1 MGTVSSSFKATV
13 TFGGLVSSSF
23 KSSAATLV
31 GSIKQAER
39 ESEKLTKQQTKLA
52 KKIEE
57 TAKAGKSTKKLQT
70 QYDELSES
78 IKKADTEAAKLNK
91 TLMTRKAW
99 ARPFK
104 DVGLT
109 AVMKGVHGGVSRRW
123 ESVKTKGLVPSMLP
137 AAGKALGGIGGLI
150 AGGIGSALAVN
161 AETAEQAGLARSYG
175 VKLSTFKAWDAA
187 GKMMGLSGEN
197 IGDLGEELANK
208 VGEFKTLGKQSS
220 LSDAFTGLGLT
231 SADLAGKTNE
241 EQMALVLDQALKTKD
256 EQVGRSMVDMIMGG
270 EGNKILTW
278 MKLSGKTYEQ
288 LIAEQKKYILTTDA
302 GTDGAVR
309 GQMAL
314 SNLWTALSSAAQ
326 DVIGDLMGDLAP
338 SITGL
343 ADEFTNWFRGGG
355 EKTLV
360 KGVEEFASGLQDFWR
375 SKLSPIL
382 SSLWGG
388 LQALAGLLQ
397 EIVPD
402 KYLYDTKTRAVKAY
416 DKHEASL
423 IYRQAYED
431 EMKARGEET
440 TPEGYRQAALEGESV
455 WEGARLQKALES
467 NAAYS
472 NYDGEAMSMDDY
484 LLSLTDPGIKSTSG
498 DAGVM
503 PLSQTFSMPITIMT
517 QPGADA
523 QEIGSAITSWG
534 VDFTKNIGNLSSG
547 TYTPAS
553 YNGG

>member
-1 MGTVSSSFKATV
+1 MGVVSSSFKATV

-23 KSSAATLV
+23 KSSSATLTK
-31 GSIKQAER
+31 SIKETEVEVA
-39 ESEKLTKQQTKLA
+39 KLTKKQEQLA
-52 KKIEE
+52 KKIKEG
-57 TAKAGKSTKKLQT
+57 TLAGKNVDKLKREYT
-70 QYDELSES
+70 DLDRS
-78 IKKADTEAAKLNK
+78 IKKTKEDADELNK
-91 TLMTRKAW
+91 TLKVRRGLTS
-99 ARPFK
+99 PFK
-104 DVGLT
+104 HIGVT
-109 AVMKGVHGGVSRRW
+109 AAMKGISGGVRGRM

-137 AAGKALGGIGGLI
+137 AVGTAVGGVGALLAGGIGG
-150 AGGIGSALAVN
+150 ALALN
-161 AETAEQAGLARSYG
+161 AETAQQAGTARSYG
-175 VKLSTFKAWDAA
+175 VSLSTFKAWDAA
-187 GKMMGLSGEN
+187 GKLMGLSGEN

-355 EKTLV
+355 EQTLV

-455 WEGARLQKALES
+455 WESARLQKALES

-472 NYDGEAMSMDDY
+472 NYDGEALSMDDY
-484 LLSLTDPGIKSTSG
+484 LLSLTDPGIKPTPG
-498 DAGVM
+498 DAEGM

-523 QEIGSAITSWG
+523 PAIGDALGSTL
-534 VDFTKNIGNLSSG
+534 VDFTKNLGNPSSG
-547 TYTPAS
+547 VYTPAS